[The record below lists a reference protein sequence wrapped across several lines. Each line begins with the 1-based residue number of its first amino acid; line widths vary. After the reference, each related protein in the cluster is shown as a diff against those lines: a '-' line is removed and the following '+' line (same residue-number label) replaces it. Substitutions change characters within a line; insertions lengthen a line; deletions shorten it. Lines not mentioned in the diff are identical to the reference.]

1 LAAKC
6 LKECYQ
12 MIVCL
17 IVGGGPA
24 GLTAAIYLARY
35 RRDAVLVDE
44 GVSRAKLIPTSHNY
58 PGFKVIAGPDL
69 LARLREQALL
79 YGATLEHGRVTSLRR
94 RGEGGFI
101 AQRSG
106 REVPAR
112 TVLLAT
118 GLLDES
124 PDIEGIGPDVYGGE
138 VRFCPICD
146 GYEATDRRIGVLGT
160 EAEGGRKALFLRTYS
175 RQVMLFETNKS
186 GDTDIGDP
194 LSQAGIQRVGR
205 PVRVERLDNG
215 VRVTVAG
222 GNRFD
227 LDVLYPALGCQVRSE
242 LAGAPDADRTEI
254 GNVRVDAHQQ
264 TTVECLYAAGDVVS
278 DLHQLAVATGH
289 AAIATT
295 AIHNRLHQ
303 NPR

>member
-1 LAAKC
+1 
-6 LKECYQ
+6 
-12 MIVCL
+12 MIDCL

-44 GVSRAKLIPTSHNY
+44 GVSRANLIPASHNY
-58 PGFKVIAGPDL
+58 PGFKGITGPDL

-79 YGATLEHGRVTSLRR
+79 YGATLEHGRVTTVQRG
-94 RGEGGFI
+94 GEGGFI

-106 REVPAR
+106 RDISAR

-118 GLLDES
+118 GLVDES
-124 PDIEGIGPDVYGGE
+124 PDIEGIGPDVYGGA

-160 EAEGGRKALFLRTYS
+160 KAEAGRKALFLRTYS
-175 RQVMLFETNKS
+175 GQVMLFETNKS
-186 GDTDIGDP
+186 GGADIGDA
-194 LSQAGIQRVGR
+194 LTRAGIQRVGR

-215 VRVTVAG
+215 LRVTVAG

-242 LAGAPDADRTEI
+242 LAVALDANCTKRGNVTVDAD
-254 GNVRVDAHQQ
+254 QQ

-278 DLHQLAVATGH
+278 DLHQLAVGVGH
-289 AAIATT
+289 AAIAAT
-295 AIHNRLHQ
+295 AIHNRLSR

>member
-1 LAAKC
+1 
-6 LKECYQ
+6 
-12 MIVCL
+12 MIDCL

-44 GVSRAKLIPTSHNY
+44 GVSRANLIPASHNY
-58 PGFKVIAGPDL
+58 PGFKGITGPDL

-79 YGATLEHGRVTSLRR
+79 YGATLEHGRVTTVQRG
-94 RGEGGFI
+94 GEGGFI
-101 AQRSG
+101 AQQSG
-106 REVPAR
+106 RDISAR

-118 GLLDES
+118 GLVDES
-124 PDIEGIGPDVYGGE
+124 PDIEGIGPDVYGGA

-146 GYEATDRRIGVLGT
+146 GYEATDRRIGVLGKA
-160 EAEGGRKALFLRTYS
+160 EAGRKALFLRTYS
-175 RQVMLFETNKS
+175 GQVMLFETNKS
-186 GDTDIGDP
+186 GGADIGDA
-194 LSQAGIQRVGR
+194 LTRAGIQRVGR

-242 LAGAPDADRTEI
+242 LAVALDANCTKRGNVTVDAD
-254 GNVRVDAHQQ
+254 QQ

-278 DLHQLAVATGH
+278 DLHQLAVGVGH
-289 AAIATT
+289 AAIAAT
-295 AIHNRLHQ
+295 AIHNRLSR

>member
-1 LAAKC
+1 
-6 LKECYQ
+6 